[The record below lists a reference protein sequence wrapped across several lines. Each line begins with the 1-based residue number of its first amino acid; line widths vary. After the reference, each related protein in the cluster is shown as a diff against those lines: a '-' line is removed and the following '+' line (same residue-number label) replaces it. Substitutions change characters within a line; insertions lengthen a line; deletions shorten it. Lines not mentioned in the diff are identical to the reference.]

1 LNHSTDGL
9 RSRVI
14 ADVPVAVIDFETT
27 GMWAGSD
34 RVVEVAVVRIEHNRE
49 PELVLDTL
57 VNPTQRMGCT
67 WVHGI
72 TDRDVVD
79 APRFEQ
85 VAGRLLQAISG
96 CVVAAYN
103 VSFDLRFL
111 EAELARVGVRHE
123 FPHMCLMYLRP
134 MLGLGKHCALSRA
147 CWSHGIPMGRAH
159 AAAPD
164 AHAAACLWTVYR
176 NEIAGRN
183 IRTFAELAAVKPYK
197 FTGSFCCST
206 HSGECQNDA
215 VQVPLKGRGRLPLAS
230 SLPRVGS
237 LENVAQVPENK

>member
-1 LNHSTDGL
+1 LNPTTDGL
-9 RSRVI
+9 RSCAI
-14 ADVPVAVIDFETT
+14 ADVPIAVVDFETT

-34 RVVEVAVVRIEHNRE
+34 RVVEVAVVRVEHGRE

-57 VNPTQRMGCT
+57 VNPVRRMGCT
-67 WVHGI
+67 FVHGI
-72 TDRDVVD
+72 TDRDVAD

-85 VAGRLLQAISG
+85 VAGRLLRAISG

-111 EAELARVGVRHE
+111 EAELGRVGVRHE
-123 FPHMCLMYLRP
+123 FPHLCLMYLRP

-176 NEIAGRN
+176 DEIAGRN

-197 FTGSFCCST
+197 FTASFDCSP
-206 HSGECQNDA
+206 HSGECSDDHA
-215 VQVPLKGRGRLPLAS
+215 RVPLKGRGHVPLGS
-230 SLPRVGS
+230 RLPRVGS
-237 LENVAQVPENK
+237 LESVPQVAENK